1 MALLSY
7 IYTQKGEHITM
18 TFGDVFA
25 ILVVVAVLAGGAW
38 LVKKRSE
45 KNKTYNRGGE
55 GSAGAGPDTP
65 NGPAN

>member
-1 MALLSY
+1 
-7 IYTQKGEHITM
+7 M